1 MSVIKRSLL
10 LALALAATNAFA
22 GGSIVIVNGDDPGEG
37 FNDPANV
44 APEGGNT
51 GMTLGQQRLN
61 VFQAAAD
68 IWEAALQP
76 DQIVRVLSNF
86 DPLDCDQNTATLGSA
101 GAEDIFRDFP
111 GAPFSNTWYH
121 SALAEHIA
129 QSDLNGAAENIG
141 ATFNSTIDEGTC
153 LNGSTW
159 YYGLSGPVP
168 DGRTALFPVVLHELG
183 HGLGFS
189 GFSNLSSGALNG
201 GRPDVYTQFA
211 RDLMLDQNWS
221 QMDDGDRAFSATNDP
236 AVVWTGN
243 GVTNAF
249 PQFLDPSPSAT
260 VNAPAGIAGDYPAI
274 EATDFSRV
282 PAGGVTRNVVLLQDG
297 EGPDP
302 NDGCEGF
309 PDNAFDLEDQIVL
322 VTESNVCSFAQAAI
336 NLGLGFTNSSLTRP
350 VGLLVAASGGTEP
363 VDVDINVSNPPSD
376 FVPTYGI
383 TNALGTDLIANIGSA
398 NVTMGFDTNRFQG
411 TISDAE
417 ARGPSRVLAPYYLR
431 LYAPG
436 QLEPGSSVFHW
447 TTDASPNLLME
458 PELTDDQFDT
468 LDLSTAFMNDIG
480 WGGGVVN
487 DLIFLSGF
495 EFLP

>member
-1 MSVIKRSLL
+1 MSIRHKSLI
-10 LALALAATNAFA
+10 LAISLAATNAFA
-22 GGSIVIVNGDDPGEG
+22 GGSIIIVNGDGAGEG
-37 FNDPANV
+37 FNDATAV

-51 GMTLGQQRLN
+51 GTTLGQQRLN
-61 VFQAAAD
+61 VFEAAAA
-68 IWEAALQP
+68 IWETALQP

-86 DPLDCDQNTATLGSA
+86 DPLACTETTATLGSA

-129 QSDLNGAAENIG
+129 QSDLNGADNNIG

-168 DGRTALFPVVLHELG
+168 EGRTALFPVVLHELG

-189 GFSNLSSGALNG
+189 GFSSLSSGALND
-201 GRPDVYTQFA
+201 GRPDVFTQFT

-221 QMDDGDRAFSATNDP
+221 QMDNSDRQFSATNDP

-243 GVTNAF
+243 TVTNAF
-249 PQFLDPSPSAT
+249 PAVLDPSPSVT
-260 VNAPAGIAGDYPAI
+260 VNAPGGIAGDYPANETTAFARI
-274 EATDFSRV
+274 
-282 PAGGVTRNVVLLQDG
+282 PPGGVTRDVVLLQDG
-297 EGPDP
+297 QGPDP
-302 NDGCEGF
+302 NDGCE
-309 PDNAFDLEDQIVL
+309 PPTNTFDLEDQIVL
-322 VTESNVCSFAQAAI
+322 VNESNECSFAQAAI
-336 NLGLGFTNSSLTRP
+336 NLGAGFSGNGLTPP
-350 VGLLVAASGGTEP
+350 VGLLVAAMDGNQP
-363 VDVDINVSNPPSD
+363 ADVSINVGNPPSD
-376 FVPTYGI
+376 FVPTFGI
-383 TNALGTDLIANIGSA
+383 TNALGNDLIANIGSA
-398 NVTMGFDTNRFQG
+398 NVTMGFDASRRQG

-417 ARGPSRVLAPYYLR
+417 ARGTSRVAAPYYLR
-431 LYAPG
+431 LHAPG

-468 LDLSTAFMNDIG
+468 LDLSTAFMSDIG
-480 WGGGVVN
+480 WGGGVTN
-487 DLIFLSGF
+487 DLIFFSGF